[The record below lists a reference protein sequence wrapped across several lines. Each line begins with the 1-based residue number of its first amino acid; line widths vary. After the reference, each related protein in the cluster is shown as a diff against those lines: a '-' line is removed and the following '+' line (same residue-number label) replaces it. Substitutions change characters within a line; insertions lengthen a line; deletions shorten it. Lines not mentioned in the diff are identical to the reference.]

1 MVYLD
6 LQVGKSDRFF
16 LRPQG
21 RREGPVCFDH
31 GVGDLTR
38 VKDVFAAQRLHQ
50 IGGGQAQHP
59 QSILVDLSIQNDCFG
74 PAG

>member
-6 LQVGKSDRFF
+6 LQVRKSDRFF

-59 QSILVDLSIQNDCFG
+59 QSILVDLSIQYDRFG